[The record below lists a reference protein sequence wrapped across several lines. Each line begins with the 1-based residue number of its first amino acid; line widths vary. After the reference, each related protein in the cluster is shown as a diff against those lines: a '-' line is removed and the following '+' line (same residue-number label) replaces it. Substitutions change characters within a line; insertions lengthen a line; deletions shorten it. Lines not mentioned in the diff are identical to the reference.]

1 MAGVMLVLVG
11 VQLIVAGLVG
21 ELVVRIYHEGGGRP
35 QFHLRPVAPQ
45 PDPGPA
51 AGRAAQDRER

>member
-1 MAGVMLVLVG
+1 MLVLVG

-45 PDPGPA
+45 PDPRPA